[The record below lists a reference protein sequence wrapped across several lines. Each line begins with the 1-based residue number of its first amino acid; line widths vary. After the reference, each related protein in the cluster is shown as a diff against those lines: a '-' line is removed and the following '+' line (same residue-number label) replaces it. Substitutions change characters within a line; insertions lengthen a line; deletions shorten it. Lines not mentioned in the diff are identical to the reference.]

1 MAQQMKKSIH
11 LKINNQSHELSV
23 EPNQI
28 LLDLLR
34 DELGLIGTRGGCYLG
49 DCGSCT
55 VIMDGRP
62 VNSCLVLAVQAD
74 GKEIYTVEGLEH
86 EGELSTI
93 QKAFMEK
100 GAVQCGFCTPGMLL
114 SAKSLL
120 DQNPSPSVAEIKMAI
135 SGNLCRCTGY
145 QKIIEAID
153 TASKVQNRPDKQE
166 P

>member
-1 MAQQMKKSIH
+1 MKNTIRFR
-11 LKINNQSHELSV
+11 INDQPYELSV
-23 EPNQI
+23 EPNQV

-34 DELGLIGTRGGCYLG
+34 DELGLTGTKGGCYIG

-74 GKEIYTVEGLEH
+74 GKEIYTVEGLER

-114 SAKSLL
+114 SAKSLI

-145 QKIIEAID
+145 QKIIEAIEEA
-153 TASKVQNRPDKQE
+153 ASKGRHRLNKQRP
-166 P
+166 

>member
-1 MAQQMKKSIH
+1 MKITIH
-11 LKINNQSHELSV
+11 LRINDQPHELSV
-23 EPNQI
+23 EPNQV

-34 DELGLIGTRGGCYLG
+34 DGLGLTGTKGGCYIG

-62 VNSCLVLAVQAD
+62 VNSCLVLAAQAD
-74 GKEIYTVEGLEH
+74 GKEIYTVEGLES

-114 SAKSLL
+114 SAKSLI
-120 DQNPSPSVAEIKMAI
+120 DQNPNPSVAEIKMAI

-145 QKIIEAID
+145 QKIIEAIEA
-153 TASKVQNRPDKQE
+153 ASKAQNRPDKQG

>member
-1 MAQQMKKSIH
+1 MKNTIRFR
-11 LKINNQSHELSV
+11 INDQPYELSV
-23 EPNQI
+23 EPNQV

-34 DELGLIGTRGGCYLG
+34 DGLGLTGTKGGCYIG

-62 VNSCLVLAVQAD
+62 VNSCLVLAAQAD
-74 GKEIYTVEGLEH
+74 GKEIYTVEGLES

-114 SAKSLL
+114 SAKSLI
-120 DQNPSPSVAEIKMAI
+120 DQNPNPSVAEIKMAI

-145 QKIIEAID
+145 QKIIEAIEA
-153 TASKVQNRPDKQE
+153 ASKAQNRPDKQG

>member
-1 MAQQMKKSIH
+1 MKITIH
-11 LKINNQSHELSV
+11 LRINDQPHELSV
-23 EPNQI
+23 EPNQV

-34 DELGLIGTRGGCYLG
+34 DGLGLTGTKGGCYIG

-62 VNSCLVLAVQAD
+62 VNSCLVLAAQAD
-74 GKEIYTVEGLEH
+74 GKEIYTVEGLES

-114 SAKSLL
+114 SAKSLI
-120 DQNPSPSVAEIKMAI
+120 DQNPNPSVAEIKMAI

-145 QKIIEAID
+145 QKIIEAIEA
-153 TASKVQNRPDKQE
+153 ASKAQNRPDKLG